1 MIIVLRL
8 RRESPKYLDLNAD
21 LLTLP
26 IIALKQDILFP
37 YNPTHA
43 IDG

>member
-26 IIALKQDILFP
+26 IIALKQDILFFSP
-37 YNPTHA
+37 ITLHMP
-43 IDG
+43 